1 MLGIGE
7 LLASQLAAFLALL
20 LAASAV
26 HKGLRFAYTRRV
38 AHEFANVP
46 RAAAAGA
53 VLAVMLGELSAGILL
68 AVPAFRPIGGLL
80 AASIW
85 GGYLALILRA
95 IAAGRRDVDCGCSFG
110 AAGIGTAGIGAA
122 GIGTAGIGAA
132 GIGAAGSGTG
142 TTRHPLGAFE
152 VVRNTLLVI
161 SALFAAGVAARVPAP
176 VAASQALAALA
187 LLALYGALDQV
198 MTLQPLRRG
207 AIS

>member
-1 MLGIGE
+1 MQSVAG

-46 RAAAAGA
+46 RGAAAGA

-68 AVPAFRPIGGLL
+68 AVPASRPIGGLL

-85 GGYLALILRA
+85 GGYLALIVRA

-110 AAGIGTAGIGAA
+110 AAGLGGAA
-122 GIGTAGIGAA
+122 F
-132 GIGAAGSGTG
+132 GAAGSGTG
-142 TTRHPLGAFE
+142 RTRHPLGAFE
-152 VVRNTLLVI
+152 VVRNALLVI
-161 SALFAAGVAARVPAP
+161 SALFAAGAAARVPAP